1 MWEYICMHVLVFL
14 KTFLDLCREPFPD
27 LNELDSQEV
36 ETGLNSSFFHVMVC
50 CENPNRCLKCVPAT
64 LRLCH
69 ISSFLIWLCCLRK
82 KKRKEKKKAW
92 HSCACISDCPTMV
105 AMPQCLVHVY
115 ILHHWPA
122 VSVLIPSLTVRLK
135 IACTLNL

>member
-36 ETGLNSSFFHVMVC
+36 ETGLNSSFFHVIVC

-82 KKRKEKKKAW
+82 KKRKEKKKRGIAVHASVTAQPW
-92 HSCACISDCPTMV
+92 L
-105 AMPQCLVHVY
+105 QCHNAL
-115 ILHHWPA
+115 
-122 VSVLIPSLTVRLK
+122 SMFTFST
-135 IACTLNL
+135 TDQQ